1 MEKEL
6 SLADIKQ
13 ILAETVAIQKAAQE
27 KAYAAQE
34 ELYAKQE
41 AMQEKLYAMQKASQ
55 EELYARQK
63 ASQEELAAM
72 QKASQEEIYAM
83 WKESDAKW
91 EKSSAERNK
100 ETEEIKA
107 MQRENARI
115 IGGMGRNNGAFAEN
129 LFLHSLEKSKTFA
142 GVHFDTVSNKFRRL
156 KKMPNGTKLEDQFD
170 IVMTNDEA
178 VAIIEV
184 KYKAESNDAKE
195 MIEKKIPN
203 FKSLFSDYADYKV
216 YLGLGALSFDDYAV
230 KEAERLGIG
239 LLKVAGD
246 AVEYKTDWVR
256 AY

>member
-6 SLADIKQ
+6 SIADIKQ
-13 ILAETVAIQKAAQE
+13 ILAETAFMQKESVAMQE
-27 KAYAAQE
+27 KAYAR
-34 ELYAKQE
+34 
-41 AMQEKLYAMQKASQ
+41 Q

-63 ASQEELAAM
+63 SSQEEVIAMQKEVIVMQKESVAMQKEAIAM
-72 QKASQEEIYAM
+72 QKAAKEEIYAM
-83 WKESDAKW
+83 EKDSYARRSAKHDKEI
-91 EKSSAERNK
+91 
-100 ETEEIKA
+100 EEIKA

-170 IVMTNDEA
+170 IVMTNDDA

-230 KEAERLGIG
+230 KEAEKLGIG